1 MRGQAA
7 IEYLSTYGFAIL
19 VIVIVIAVLMSLFQ
33 SVGKPEMCI
42 VKPTGF
48 TCGDIPPRAHLDNG
62 QLLLD
67 FRFSNEQQQTVNIL
81 RVLCVKGSSDTP
93 PANGSWETKNVHVT
107 PGGYVELL
115 NLKCV
120 ESDGTT
126 PVTATE
132 GQDFSGVVFVKYRYA
147 NDFANAERLAVVRI
161 STKVSS

>member
-1 MRGQAA
+1 MKGQAA

-81 RVLCVKGSSDTP
+81 KIVCVKGSSDTP
-93 PANGSWETKNVHVT
+93 PSNANWEVKNIQVT
-107 PGGYVELL
+107 PGNYAELL
-115 NLKCV
+115 NVKCY
-120 ESDGTT
+120 ENDGS
-126 PVTATE
+126 PVIATE